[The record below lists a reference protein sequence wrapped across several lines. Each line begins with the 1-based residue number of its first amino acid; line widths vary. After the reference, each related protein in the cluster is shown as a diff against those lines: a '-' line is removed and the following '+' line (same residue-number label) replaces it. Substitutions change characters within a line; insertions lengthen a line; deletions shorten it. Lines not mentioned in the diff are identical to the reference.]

1 MRSGPDEDNPFF
13 KCRSPSR
20 VCLDEEWYE
29 PLRPFH
35 VAGVVLAELGQ
46 QGFLFHSDPVA
57 VGEAEDSEQDQ
68 QSSQGLHSQTQSDE
82 RDQDARI
89 GWVSDQTIRTPRH
102 NSVVRGHPDS
112 QREEPSQ
119 DRYRPLPDQNAE
131 QHQENSGIED
141 PIRQYSDAA
150 VSEA

>member
-1 MRSGPDEDNPFF
+1 M
-13 KCRSPSR
+13 KSR
-20 VCLDEEWYE
+20 LDEVGYK
-29 PLRPFH
+29 PFCPFH

-57 VGEAEDSEQDQ
+57 VAEAEDSEQDQ
-68 QSSQGLHSQTQSDE
+68 QSSQGLHGQTQSDE
-82 RDQDARI
+82 RDQDSSI

-102 NSVVRGHPDS
+102 NPVVRGHPDS
-112 QREEPSQ
+112 QGEEPSQ
-119 DRYRPLPDQNAE
+119 DRDSPLPDQNAE
-131 QHQENSGIED
+131 QHQENSGIKD